1 MKFTWSPRAP
11 LHGAA
16 VFLSG
21 SVPDPKRNRIFL
33 SGPLDDLLMQRVI
46 DQRVFAAVQSLV
58 AQVLSAGGRLVFGGQ
73 PAITQMVASQAA
85 NWEVPAG
92 TEPPVL
98 LYQSAFF
105 RGYPSPPG
113 RREMEEQGFAA
124 VRWTAAS
131 LAEATAGN
139 RPLLASAGG
148 PIPAEWIEAW
158 LPDQAPPQAP
168 PALREALLAL
178 RLQMLLDTQASLAVC
193 VGGMEGIKAE
203 ANLWFDLCGHGL
215 LTGRPRIQAITS
227 TFGATEQLNPDRADR
242 VEQLDAFGA
251 LNTSATSETTA
262 PDDLLQP
269 LSYDGL
275 MRNLVAAIGTIPPAM
290 PREGEG

>member
-73 PAITQMVASQAA
+73 PAITQMVASQAG
-85 NWEVPAG
+85 NWQVPAG

-203 ANLWFDLCGHGL
+203 ADLWFDLCGHGL
-215 LTGRPRIQAITS
+215 LQGRPQMHAIVS
-227 TFGATEQLNPDRADR
+227 TFGASKQLDPERVVRVEARPSSGSDNITAINAASAEQL
-242 VEQLDAFGA
+242 
-251 LNTSATSETTA
+251 
-262 PDDLLQP
+262 LLQP
-269 LSYDGL
+269 VNYDGL
-275 MRNLVAAIGTIPPAM
+275 MRDLVAGIRP
-290 PREGEG
+290 

>member
-1 MKFTWSPRAP
+1 MKFPWSPHAP

-21 SVPDPKRNRIFL
+21 SVPELKRDRRFL
-33 SGPLDDLLMQRVI
+33 AGPLDALLMQRLI

-73 PAITQMVASQAA
+73 PSITQMVASQAA
-85 NWEVPAG
+85 NWEVAAG
-92 TEPPVL
+92 EAPPVL

-131 LAEATAGN
+131 LVEATTGN

-148 PIPAEWIEAW
+148 PIPSAWIEAW
-158 LPDQAPPQAP
+158 LPHQAPKQAPPGLP
-168 PALREALLAL
+168 ETLLAL
-178 RLQMLLDTQASLAVC
+178 RLQMLLDTQPCLAVC

-203 ANLWFDLCGHGL
+203 ADLWFDLCSHGL
-215 LTGRPRIQAITS
+215 LHGRPEFQAIVS
-227 TFGATEQLNPDRADR
+227 TFGASD
-242 VEQLDAFGA
+242 QLDPERAVR
-251 LNTSATSETTA
+251 LDPQIRTSTNHH
-262 PDDLLQP
+262 DLLQP
-269 LSYDGL
+269 VNYDGL
-275 MRNLVAAIGTIPPAM
+275 MRDLVAGIRP
-290 PREGEG
+290 